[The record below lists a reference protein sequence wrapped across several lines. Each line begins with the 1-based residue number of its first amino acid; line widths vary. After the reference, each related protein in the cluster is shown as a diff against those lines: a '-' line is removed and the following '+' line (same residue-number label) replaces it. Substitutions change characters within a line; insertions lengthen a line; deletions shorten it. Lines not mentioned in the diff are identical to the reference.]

1 MIKYRLRCAAGH
13 EYDAWF
19 GGSAAFEQL
28 SASGHLMCEVCG
40 SAEISRAPMAPAVA
54 RSDRSKP
61 RRGEAG
67 GQVGGAPIPTV
78 AALSGELPDPQ
89 TGPQTGPPTGSR
101 TGSLA
106 DPSSEPSW
114 SNQREI
120 RARLKALREE
130 ILAKS
135 EYVGPRFAEEARVI
149 HEQIGAGEPPRAIHG
164 EATPDEVRSLVEDG
178 VPVAPI
184 PKLPDDAN

>member
-40 SAEISRAPMAPAVA
+40 SAEIARAPMAPAVA
-54 RSDRSKP
+54 RSDRGKP

-67 GQVGGAPIPTV
+67 SQTGGAPIPAVT
-78 AALSGELPDPQ
+78 ALSGELPDPQ
-89 TGPQTGPPTGSR
+89 TGPGIGSR

-114 SNQREI
+114 SNHREI
-120 RARLKALREE
+120 RARLKALRDE

-149 HEQIGAGEPPRAIHG
+149 HEQIEAGEPPRAIHG